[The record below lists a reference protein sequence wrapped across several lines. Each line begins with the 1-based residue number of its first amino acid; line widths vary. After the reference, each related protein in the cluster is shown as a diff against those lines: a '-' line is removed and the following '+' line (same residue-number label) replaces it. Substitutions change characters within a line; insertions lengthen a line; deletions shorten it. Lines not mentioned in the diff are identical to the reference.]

1 MKRKTKQR
9 CLLHRSMKVVA
20 TALVAAQVLSLEA
33 ALAAKKQQPGDSG
46 VERELRLKSGDEN
59 GNEVKAL
66 KTELLV
72 MKSERK
78 ALEQLLRLQ
87 KKYTGTRM
95 EAEILFR
102 LAEIYMR
109 RARTER
115 FFEVHRSSEQV
126 MTFAPKLV
134 QEASE
139 SAEIKKAIL
148 YYDRIQER
156 FPRFHSMDIV
166 IFNDA
171 YANLQVGQDKRAAEL
186 LEMMIQKH
194 GSSPLVPDAYL
205 AIGEIRFKSRDFQA
219 ALDSFKA
226 IRRFPRARVY
236 PYGIYKAAWS
246 YYNMQDALSGLKEL
260 EDVIKFGREVASR
273 GWDSKLDLR
282 KEALGDIAIF
292 FSDVRPSAEA
302 VDYFRA
308 QAADLDASL
317 YIMRLVELYK
327 RHSRHNDVEL
337 VLQDMLK
344 KLPKGEATASAH
356 EELVWNYERTKRQPK
371 AIEQLAAFDAYC
383 GELEKGRQGECQK
396 KIAETSKK
404 LATKWHGTWKKA
416 YGLSTSNGG
425 ADLAAAAEKAYRLY
439 LKATTANDPD
449 LPTVDYTF
457 AELLYA
463 RGQYR
468 DASQHYAALD
478 GYQKKGVKLDPKISH
493 DAAYGAVVSLEKAV
507 KDEKWSDEDEKRFV
521 ELAEVYVARHPSG
534 QYVLDLRFKRAFIA
548 YEKERY
554 DDAAPQFKKI
564 GWASEYLA
572 VGANIPEKVTK
583 AQDLY
588 LDILNHKKDFRGI
601 KEAAQLLMKAAG
613 GGRGQQVEK
622 IYREAY
628 FAEIQQKE
636 EQGDLAGAIDAYK
649 KFALENTTSELA
661 PKAWWNASQ
670 LQFRMGDATGGANT
684 CYQMHKL
691 FPASSNGRECLSK
704 AARTFEAMGRLDN
717 AARVLLN
724 LAEVE
729 TEKQDQWRELAADF
743 FALSGGKDRAIA
755 MYQKLAESRKPE
767 AQLPLLEKA
776 AALAREIKD
785 AKTLAAIEA
794 HYAAKGIEPQASR
807 LVVEQA
813 EELFKKGEMTK
824 SFNLAKRVIG
834 RDGLPKELSAR
845 ARFVQAQVL
854 EDEYRKQ
861 SVKARVERI
870 GVVLAIKTEKLEKAQ
885 KAFQSVI
892 HYGEATVSVKAMVRL
907 GDCYLDYAKAVRGM
921 ALPAGMAQADQD
933 AFKNEIE
940 QLAVPMEEKGIES
953 INQALETAKKAQ
965 LRDGQIA
972 ELQAQVN
979 RLNMKPATIALMV
992 VAPQTYLPEFRTA
1005 ASAGKEIS
1013 K

>member
-1 MKRKTKQR
+1 MKHH
-9 CLLHRSMKVVA
+9 CLVHQSLTLAAA
-20 TALVAAQVLSLEA
+20 TLVIVQVLNLDA
-33 ALAAKKQQPGDSG
+33 AFAAKKQQPGDSG
-46 VERELRLKSGDEN
+46 VERELRLKEGDEG

-72 MKSERK
+72 MKSEKK

-95 EAEILFR
+95 EPEILLR

-109 RARTER
+109 RARSER
-115 FFEVHRSSEQV
+115 FFEVHRGSDQV
-126 MTFAPKLV
+126 MAFAPKLV

-139 SAEIKKAIL
+139 AAEIKKAIGF
-148 YYDRIQER
+148 YDRIQEH
-156 FPRFHSMDIV
+156 FPRFHSMDVV

-186 LEMMIQKH
+186 LELLIQKY
-194 GSSPLVPDAYL
+194 GGSPLVPDAYL
-205 AIGEIRFKSRDFQA
+205 AIGEIKFKAREFQV
-219 ALDSFKA
+219 ALENFKA

-260 EDVIKFGREVASR
+260 EDVIKFGREVAAR

-282 KEALGDIAIF
+282 KEALGDIALF
-292 FSDVRPSAEA
+292 FSDVRPSSEA

-308 QAADLDASL
+308 QAADLDASQ

-337 VLQDMLK
+337 VLQDMIK
-344 KLPKGEATASAH
+344 KMPKGEATASAH

-383 GELEKGRQGECQK
+383 SELEKDPQVQCQK
-396 KIAETSKK
+396 KIADTSKK

-416 YGLSTSNGG
+416 YGLSTSQGG
-425 ADLAAAAEKAYRLY
+425 AELAAAAEKAYRLY
-439 LKATTANDPD
+439 LKTVTANDPD
-449 LPTVDYTF
+449 LPTVDYSF

-463 RGQYR
+463 RGEYR

-478 GYQKKGVKLDPKISH
+478 GYQKKGVKLDPKVSH
-493 DAAYGAVVSLEKAV
+493 DAAYGAVVSLEKAI
-507 KDEKWSDEDEKRFV
+507 KDEKWSDEDEKRFN
-521 ELAEVYVARHPSG
+521 ELADAYIARHPSG

-554 DDAAPQFKKI
+554 DDAAPLFKKI
-564 GWASEYLA
+564 GWAPEFLA
-572 VGANIPEKVTK
+572 AGAVVSDKVTK

-588 LDILNHKKDFRGI
+588 LDILNHKKDFHGI
-601 KEAAQLLMKAAG
+601 KEAAQLLMKATKAG
-613 GGRGQQVEK
+613 DRGQHVEK

-636 EQGDLAGAIDAYK
+636 EQGDLAGAVDSYK
-649 KFALENTTSELA
+649 KFALENTTSDLA

-691 FPASSNGRECLSK
+691 FPNSTNGKECLSK

-743 FALSGGKDRAIA
+743 FALSGGKDRAIT

-776 AALAREIKD
+776 ATLARELKD
-785 AKTLAAIEA
+785 TKTLAAIEA
-794 HYAAKGIEPQASR
+794 QYTAKGIEPQASR

-813 EELFKKGEMTK
+813 EDLLKKGDMTK
-824 SFNLAKRVIG
+824 SFNLAKHVIG
-834 RDGLPKELSAR
+834 RSGLPKELYAR
-845 ARFVQAQVL
+845 ARLVQAQVL

-861 SVKARVERI
+861 SVKARIERI
-870 GVVLAIKTEKLEKAQ
+870 GTVLAIKTEKLEKAQ
-885 KAFQSVI
+885 KAYQGVI
-892 HYGEATVSVKAMVRL
+892 HYGEADVSVRAMVRL
-907 GDCYLDYAKAVRGM
+907 GECYLDYSKTVRGM
-921 ALPAGMAQADQD
+921 TLPAGTAQADQD

-953 INQALETAKKAQ
+953 VNQALETAKKAQ
-965 LRDGQIA
+965 LREGQIA

-979 RLNMKPATIALMV
+979 KLNMKPATVAQPV
-992 VAPQTYLPEFRTA
+992 VAPQPYLPEFRTL
-1005 ASAGKEIS
+1005 ASAGKEMN